1 MSLLNKALGVPGVT
15 QCLSAK
21 VLWVPECPSSAPV
34 PRVLKCPS
42 AIGVPLEYPFSAV
55 PNFPLSTRRV
65 KKNCKIARNGL
76 VNSFIE
82 ILKTFQ
88 NTNFYITRTVFSF
101 LEDAWDASL
110 GKQSGTWPLREPLAT
125 QKKLGDSEGTWA
137 FRHLRQSVTR
147 ALTTLGHLG
156 CSGAQPLGHLGT
168 WGLRH

>member
-1 MSLLNKALGVPGVT
+1 MSLLNKVLGVPGVT

-88 NTNFYITRTVFSF
+88 NTNFYITLQGGRGGGGGLSRKT
-101 LEDAWDASL
+101 
-110 GKQSGTWPLREPLAT
+110 TRHLAT
-125 QKKLGDSEGTWA
+125 QK
-137 FRHLRQSVTR
+137 
-147 ALTTLGHLG
+147 TLVD
-156 CSGAQPLGHLGT
+156 
-168 WGLRH
+168 